1 MAPPPPPN
9 RRDARPGAGPVVPRA
24 PDVPAPVRPRRAGE
38 DAAALARALRL
49 TQRHGEVRP
58 ALDSGFGATRA
69 EDRARVLG
77 ALADLAVEE
86 FCTWCRVDIVEEAS
100 PLLRGPGAAA
110 LAVRV
115 PEIDDVA
122 AEVVRLGQRVRLPA
136 DVTRGLPY
144 LAATALRV
152 HDRVI
157 GSITFVRHGD
167 ESGFGPMELT
177 AIDEV
182 AWAASTS
189 LERLDLRR
197 QTAQAAT
204 EAARTTE
211 QLRALLR
218 TALALRTS
226 GQRADV
232 AALVAEHAPAIFGAP
247 ARLLDEGAPSA
258 GPEELRVDLIAPG
271 GTRRGTLALAASP
284 GSRAGDAEMLALLA
298 ALATAAL
305 ESGDLTAALAAGE
318 ARWRALVDSAPIAIV
333 EGDRAGDVRWWNR
346 RAATLLTWPEAG
358 PVAWPE
364 ALAAPLATLW
374 RRAASGVEP
383 QSADLVGLPLGGRPR
398 DLRVVAQRVTG
409 LGDEPALLTLIDD
422 LTEWRLVTEEL
433 RHAQTM
439 ELRGQVAGAIV
450 HDFNN
455 LLTLI
460 SGYADL
466 LEGQVDG
473 DARTSVEEVA
483 RAAERAAALAAQLQT
498 LGRTQ
503 SAEPRV
509 LDPAEVLRA
518 TTGIIERI
526 VGRDVD
532 VHWSLADSGPVHVD
546 PDRFEQMILNLVL
559 NARDAMPTGG
569 SLAISLHQ
577 RSGRDLAPRHH
588 LDPETAY
595 VVVRV
600 ADTGMGMDEET
611 RQHCFEPLFTTKGL
625 KGNGLGLTAARRLM
639 LDSDGSI
646 AVDSAPGA
654 GTTFE
659 AALPR
664 WPDEEPARPA
674 AEAAS
679 VRPAPAGPAPATVL
693 VVEDDAGQ
701 RRLAVGVLE
710 RLGHRVLEA
719 ASAEE
724 ALALGPGLADVDLVV
739 SDVVLVA
746 TPGDELA
753 RRLRHAHHDLAVLLV
768 SGTADASIAA
778 GIPGATFLAKP
789 FRPSDLVERVSDLLA
804 RRPQRDA
811 GSKR

>member
-1 MAPPPPPN
+1 MSAPPPPDS
-9 RRDARPGAGPVVPRA
+9 RDARPGAGSPPSRGRN
-24 PDVPAPVRPRRAGE
+24 VPATPRPRRAGE
-38 DAAALARALRL
+38 DAAALARALGL
-49 TQRHGEVRP
+49 TQRHGEVRS
-58 ALDSGFGATRA
+58 ALDSGFGATPA

-86 FCTWCRVDIVEEAS
+86 FCTWCRVDVVEEAS
-100 PLLRGPGAAA
+100 PLVRGSDTAA
-110 LAVRV
+110 LAARV
-115 PEIDDVA
+115 PEIDGVVA
-122 AEVVRLGQRVRLPA
+122 DVVRLGQRVRLPV

-157 GSITFVRHGD
+157 GSLTFVRRGD
-167 ESGFGPMELT
+167 EPGFGPMELT

-182 AWAASTS
+182 TWAASTS

-197 QTAQAAT
+197 QTAQAAA

-211 QLRALLR
+211 QLRALLEA
-218 TALALRTS
+218 ALALRTS

-232 AALVAEHAPAIFGAP
+232 AALVAEHAPAILGAP
-247 ARLLDEGAPSA
+247 ARLLDEDAPSGA
-258 GPEELRVDLIAPG
+258 PEELRVDLVAPG
-271 GTRRGTLALAASP
+271 GTRRGTLALEASA
-284 GSRAGDAEMLALLA
+284 GSRASDAEMLALLA
-298 ALATAAL
+298 ALAAAAL
-305 ESGDLTAALAAGE
+305 EAGDLTAALAAGE

-333 EGDRAGDVRWWNR
+333 EGDRAGQARWWNR
-346 RAATLLTWPEAG
+346 RAATLLAWPEAG
-358 PVAWPE
+358 PAAWPA
-364 ALAAPLATLW
+364 ALTGPLTTLW

-398 DLRVVAQRVTG
+398 DLRVVAQHVAG
-409 LGDEPALLTLIDD
+409 VGDEPALLTLIDD

-466 LEGQVDG
+466 LGGQVDG
-473 DARTSVEEVA
+473 EARASVEEIA

-509 LDPAEVLRA
+509 LDPAEVLVASR
-518 TTGIIERI
+518 GIVERI

-532 VHWSLADSGPVHVD
+532 VDWSLADSGPVHVD

-577 RSGRDLAPRHH
+577 RRGRDLAPRHH
-588 LDPETAY
+588 LDPETTY

-600 ADTGMGMDEET
+600 IDTGTGMDEET

-639 LDSDGSI
+639 VDSDGSI
-646 AVDSAPGA
+646 AVDSALGA

-664 WPDEEPARPA
+664 WPDAEPARPA
-674 AEAAS
+674 APAAPA
-679 VRPAPAGPAPATVL
+679 REAPAGPAPATVL

-719 ASAEE
+719 GSAEE
-724 ALALGPGLADVDLVV
+724 ALALGAGLADVDLLV
-739 SDVVLVA
+739 SDVVLA
-746 TPGDELA
+746 AIPGDELA
-753 RRLRHAHHDLAVLLV
+753 RRLRDAHRDLAVLLV
-768 SGTADASIAA
+768 SGTAGASIAA
-778 GIPGATFLAKP
+778 GIPGAAFLAKP
-789 FRPSDLVERVSDLLA
+789 FRPSDLVEQVSDLLA
-804 RRPQRDA
+804 RRNQRDA